1 VIANQAAGADRDAQP
16 RSSLRDTPV
25 GAVLFDYGLTL
36 VQFQRPTAAIE
47 EAQSAIARCIEAAGF
62 DPPPLALLRSA
73 VHDRVEAEV
82 AAHEASGVDEEVDV
96 AVLEREAFAG
106 LGLELDDDLVEV
118 CSRIAQQA
126 WFGAVRLYP
135 DAEGTLRA
143 LRGLG
148 LRLGLCSNAAY
159 RPTSM
164 HEQLRQVGLDSL
176 LDAAVFSSEVGW
188 RKPSARLFTAALE
201 AVGAGA
207 EHTIFVGDR
216 MREDILGA
224 RAMGMR
230 TVLVDR
236 ATARTDG
243 ATSKSAADAV
253 IRSLDELPRLLEGVT
268 VVTIR
273 GTKN

>member
-1 VIANQAAGADRDAQP
+1 
-16 RSSLRDTPV
+16 
-25 GAVLFDYGLTL
+25 
-36 VQFQRPTAAIE
+36 
-47 EAQSAIARCIEAAGF
+47 
-62 DPPPLALLRSA
+62 
-73 VHDRVEAEV
+73 
-82 AAHEASGVDEEVDV
+82 
-96 AVLEREAFAG
+96 
-106 LGLELDDDLVEV
+106 
-118 CSRIAQQA
+118 
-126 WFGAVRLYP
+126 
-135 DAEGTLRA
+135 
-143 LRGLG
+143 
-148 LRLGLCSNAAY
+148 
-159 RPTSM
+159 
-164 HEQLRQVGLDSL
+164 VGLDSL